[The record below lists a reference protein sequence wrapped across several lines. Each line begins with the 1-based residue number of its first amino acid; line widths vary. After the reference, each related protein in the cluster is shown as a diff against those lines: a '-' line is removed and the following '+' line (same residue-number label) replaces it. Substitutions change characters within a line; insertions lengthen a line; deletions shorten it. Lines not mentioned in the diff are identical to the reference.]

1 MSNFNLPVAIHVFL
15 LKEKKVLLME
25 RANTGFNDGKWS
37 VPAGR
42 LDPNESIRQGAVRE
56 AKEEVGVSVDVEDLS
71 EPLVIHHKD
80 ERGERIY
87 FFFISRKWEGEL
99 ENCEPEKCNRLE
111 WFDIEKLP
119 ETLISHV
126 RVALNEMMNGETYI
140 EFGF

>member
-1 MSNFNLPVAIHVFL
+1 MSNFNLPVAVHIFL

-42 LDPNESIRQGAVRE
+42 LDSNESIRQGAARE

-71 EPLVIHHKD
+71 EPLVMHHKD

-87 FFFISRKWEGEL
+87 FFFIGRKWEGEL
-99 ENCEPEKCNRLE
+99 ENCEPEKCSRLE

-119 ETLISHV
+119 ETLIPHV